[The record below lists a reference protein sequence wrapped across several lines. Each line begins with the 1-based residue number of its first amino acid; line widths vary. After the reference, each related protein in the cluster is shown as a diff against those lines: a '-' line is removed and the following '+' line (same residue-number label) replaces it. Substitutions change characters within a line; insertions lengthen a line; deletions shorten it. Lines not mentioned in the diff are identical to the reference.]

1 MNNSPEEIEKLLK
14 RFYAASLS
22 PDEMH
27 SLYTYFLHTNPLPDR
42 FKNDAPLVQAFAI
55 RYFCQKE
62 RGALESK
69 IDQWYEN
76 EKTAT
81 RSAKIISLSRT
92 AMKRIVAVAA
102 CVAAVVVGLWQL
114 RTNSVLIP
122 NTPEA
127 FQPSPTILAAQ
138 TTDMPVTDT
147 PILHHH
153 DDKPATI
160 TDNEIKN
167 TANQTAD
174 RHNYTMYA
182 ENNTATLPTADA
194 PQPDIMATTPV
205 AQEPVSVLL
214 AEAEIQLE
222 QNYTAIDN
230 TNTLSTDTILQLQ
243 TDLPKYEIT
252 YLAYADTENNN
263 NHIPDISNKTINE
276 ELCSLN
282 MIAYCNTKCNSNDVV
297 EIIFKGTK
305 I

>member
-92 AMKRIVAVAA
+92 ALKRIAAVAA

-114 RTNSVLIP
+114 RINSVLIP

-127 FQPSPTILAAQ
+127 LQPSPTILVAQ
-138 TTDMPVTDT
+138 TT
-147 PILHHH
+147 
-153 DDKPATI
+153 DKPATI

-174 RHNYTMYA
+174 RHNYTMHA
-182 ENNTATLPTADA
+182 EHKTTILPTADA
-194 PQPDIMATTPV
+194 PQPDITATTTI
-205 AQEPVSVLL
+205 AQEPQPMLL
-214 AEAEIQLE
+214 AEAETQTQIE
-222 QNYTAIDN
+222 QNLVAETA
-230 TNTLSTDTILQLQ
+230 
-243 TDLPKYEIT
+243 Y
-252 YLAYADTENNN
+252 
-263 NHIPDISNKTINE
+263 
-276 ELCSLN
+276 
-282 MIAYCNTKCNSNDVV
+282 MIADAGDVYDVLEMYCSTRCSSSEVTNAFLKSM
-297 EIIFKGTK
+297 TK

>member
-62 RGALESK
+62 RGALDSK

-114 RTNSVLIP
+114 RINSVLIP

-127 FQPSPTILAAQ
+127 LQPSPTILVAQ
-138 TTDMPVTDT
+138 TT
-147 PILHHH
+147 
-153 DDKPATI
+153 DKPATI

-167 TANQTAD
+167 KPTTEQN
-174 RHNYTMYA
+174 TMPT
-182 ENNTATLPTADA
+182 TAT
-194 PQPDIMATTPV
+194 PQPDIIATAPIE
-205 AQEPVSVLL
+205 QEHIPVLL
-214 AEAEIQLE
+214 TEAETQIEIE
-222 QNYTAIDN
+222 QNFV
-230 TNTLSTDTILQLQ
+230 
-243 TDLPKYEIT
+243 
-252 YLAYADTENNN
+252 ADTAY
-263 NHIPDISNKTINE
+263 
-276 ELCSLN
+276 
-282 MIAYCNTKCNSNDVV
+282 MIADAEPIYNNLEMYCSTRCSSNEVFISFD
-297 EIIFKGTK
+297 KGMGKK
-305 I
+305 IMI

>member
-1 MNNSPEEIEKLLK
+1 MNNRLEEIEKLLK

-114 RTNSVLIP
+114 RINSVLIP

-127 FQPSPTILAAQ
+127 LQPSPTILVAQ
-138 TTDMPVTDT
+138 TT
-147 PILHHH
+147 
-153 DDKPATI
+153 DKPATI

-167 TANQTAD
+167 TIVQSAD
-174 RHNYTMYA
+174 RHDEPILTAEQNIITDVPTQKNETANLLQKHNAIA
-182 ENNTATLPTADA
+182 ENIDTPKPKIYCSNGCSDEY
-194 PQPDIMATTPV
+194 IMGLFD
-205 AQEPVSVLL
+205 ECVL
-214 AEAEIQLE
+214 A
-222 QNYTAIDN
+222 
-230 TNTLSTDTILQLQ
+230 
-243 TDLPKYEIT
+243 
-252 YLAYADTENNN
+252 
-263 NHIPDISNKTINE
+263 
-276 ELCSLN
+276 
-282 MIAYCNTKCNSNDVV
+282 
-297 EIIFKGTK
+297 
-305 I
+305 

>member
-92 AMKRIVAVAA
+92 ALKRIAAVAA
-102 CVAAVVVGLWQL
+102 CVAALMVALWQV

-127 FQPSPTILAAQ
+127 LQSSASVLGAQ
-138 TTDMPVTDT
+138 TTDTNIPN
-147 PILHHH
+147 IHYH
-153 DDKPATI
+153 KPATI
-160 TDNEIKN
+160 TDNKIKN

-174 RHNYTMYA
+174 RHTHTMLA
-182 ENNTATLPTADA
+182 ENSTATLPTADA
-194 PQPDIMATTPV
+194 PQPNIMATTPI

-214 AEAEIQLE
+214 AEIETQPE

-230 TNTLSTDTILQLQ
+230 TNTLHTDTILQLQ
-243 TDLPKYEIT
+243 KDLSKYET
-252 YLAYADTENNN
+252 SYLAY
-263 NHIPDISNKTINE
+263 IDIQSYNAGNRI
-276 ELCSLN
+276 
-282 MIAYCNTKCNSNDVV
+282 YFCNSDCTNKYMEEAVC
-297 EIIFKGTK
+297 EMINGI
-305 I
+305 

>member
-114 RTNSVLIP
+114 RINSVLIP

-127 FQPSPTILAAQ
+127 LQPSTSLLAAQ
-138 TTDMPVTDT
+138 TTDKPVTDT

-153 DDKPATI
+153 TNKPATI

-167 TANQTAD
+167 SAD
-174 RHNYTMYA
+174 HTTNKYNHTRYA
-182 ENNTATLPTADA
+182 ENEPAT
-194 PQPDIMATTPV
+194 PQPDIIATAPIE
-205 AQEPVSVLL
+205 QEHIPVLL
-214 AEAEIQLE
+214 AENETQIEIE
-222 QNYTAIDN
+222 QN
-230 TNTLSTDTILQLQ
+230 LV
-243 TDLPKYEIT
+243 
-252 YLAYADTENNN
+252 ADTAY
-263 NHIPDISNKTINE
+263 
-276 ELCSLN
+276 
-282 MIAYCNTKCNSNDVV
+282 MIADVSIEIERQLTELQMYCNTRCSSNEVSMMY
-297 EIIFKGTK
+297 FNTMGK